1 MPNEENNGYL
11 QIRATTARGALPVE
25 NAQVYIS
32 ETDRDGQNTGVIA
45 SGRTDRSG
53 LTEKFSLPAPPRE
66 NSESPGIPNPYTK
79 YNVEIYAD
87 GYYPIENFDVPVF
100 PGILSVQPAEL
111 IPVRGG
117 GAQ

>member
-1 MPNEENNGYL
+1 MTNEQNFGFL
-11 QIRATTARGALPVE
+11 QIRATTARGALPVG

-32 ETDRDGQNTGVIA
+32 AADQPDSGILV

-53 LTEKFSLPAPPRE
+53 LTEKFSLPAPPRA
-66 NSESPGIPNPYTK
+66 NSESPDIPNPFTK
-79 YNVEIYAD
+79 YNIEIIAD

-111 IPVRGG
+111 IPILGG
-117 GAQ
+117 GVQ

>member
-53 LTEKFSLPAPPRE
+53 LTEKFSLPAPRGKIRNRPV
-66 NSESPGIPNPYTK
+66 SPIRIQSITWRFTPTD
-79 YNVEIYAD
+79 I
-87 GYYPIENFDVPVF
+87 I
-100 PGILSVQPAEL
+100 
-111 IPVRGG
+111 R
-117 GAQ
+117 